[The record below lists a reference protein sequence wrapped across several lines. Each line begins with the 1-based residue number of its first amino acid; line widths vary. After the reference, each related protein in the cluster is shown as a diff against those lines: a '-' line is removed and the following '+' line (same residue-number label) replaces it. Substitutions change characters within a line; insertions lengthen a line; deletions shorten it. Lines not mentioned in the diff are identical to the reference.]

1 MKTLVNIFDPD
12 EPLAAYLFLKQYY
25 AEGDR
30 LLFIATRE
38 NRQLLGRY
46 ASLFNLPDA
55 QIDFIAFKRDEDSY
69 IFERI
74 SRRLSSRLS
83 PDVTYWVNLAGGTR
97 YLALA
102 VQHVFSQFNARLF
115 YVQTRENLVVN
126 SPFHSADD
134 DSPDAI
140 DPIRYRMSLDEYRL
154 PHRAFEALEQLRL
167 IYRGMRK
174 PMSIHD
180 ITFGRGNRR
189 YAVPGLPALL
199 NAIGFAPQEN
209 DMLQPY
215 EVDYLTGGWFEEYVY
230 YTLLRLVSPQQIAI
244 GVRIARPGT
253 QHNNELDVVFIK
265 ANTLFVVECKT
276 GVASDHMFNEIVY
289 KASALKESFLGP
301 SCHSY
306 IFTLKNDYDHRL
318 QQVASIMGITLFC
331 PKGTLVSP
339 ELMGRVAE
347 QMHRISNEMD

>member
-134 DSPDAI
+134 DSPMLSTPSATAC
-140 DPIRYRMSLDEYRL
+140 RST
-154 PHRAFEALEQLRL
+154 
-167 IYRGMRK
+167 
-174 PMSIHD
+174 SIS
-180 ITFGRGNRR
+180 
-189 YAVPGLPALL
+189 
-199 NAIGFAPQEN
+199 
-209 DMLQPY
+209 
-215 EVDYLTGGWFEEYVY
+215 
-230 YTLLRLVSPQQIAI
+230 VS
-244 GVRIARPGT
+244 T
-253 QHNNELDVVFIK
+253 
-265 ANTLFVVECKT
+265 
-276 GVASDHMFNEIVY
+276 
-289 KASALKESFLGP
+289 ASA
-301 SCHSY
+301 
-306 IFTLKNDYDHRL
+306 T
-318 QQVASIMGITLFC
+318 T
-331 PKGTLVSP
+331 
-339 ELMGRVAE
+339 
-347 QMHRISNEMD
+347 